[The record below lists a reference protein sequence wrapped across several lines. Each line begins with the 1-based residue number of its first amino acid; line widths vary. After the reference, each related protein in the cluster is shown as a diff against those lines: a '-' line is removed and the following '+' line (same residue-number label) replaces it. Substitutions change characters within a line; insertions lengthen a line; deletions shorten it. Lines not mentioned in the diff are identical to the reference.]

1 MSGVYPD
8 RRLSVS
14 SGRRQPALGT
24 RPGRDLQR
32 QTKPLTKGQLVT
44 NLTGSMENVE
54 DER

>member
-1 MSGVYPD
+1 MSPVFAD

-14 SGRRQPALGT
+14 SGRR
-24 RPGRDLQR
+24 GRGCQR
-32 QTKPLTKGQLVT
+32 HNKPLTKAPLVT